1 MKLDPFLII
10 NLLLGLFISIGVGLT
25 ILMIVQAVKI
35 VGAYIV
41 SVLFILFPGT
51 LLYGLNFGF
60 NIPEKTDIKM
70 GILN

>member
-25 ILMIVQAVKI
+25 ILMIVQDVKI
-35 VGAYIV
+35 VGAIV

>member
-25 ILMIVQAVKI
+25 IFMIVQDVKI
-35 VGAYIV
+35 VGAIV